1 MKLSITVATIY
12 QAITR
17 ATVLVPS
24 EPSDLPL
31 PSDLEGI
38 NLKDIDLTFLTGSDD
53 NNSERYDDYY
63 QTYEEVPSHYSA

>member
-17 ATVLVPS
+17 ATILVPP

-38 NLKDIDLTFLTGSDD
+38 NLKDIDLTFLTGLDD
-53 NNSERYDDYY
+53 NDSERYDDYY
-63 QTYEEVPSHYSA
+63 